1 MDDKMTDRK
10 ELRRMGQRIRREL
23 GLGDDRAAELLPG
36 LDSLQD
42 EMIFGRVWS
51 RPGLSRKDR
60 MLATL
65 SALTSMQ
72 FLPQLAIYT
81 GAALHIGMSPRTIQE
96 VVLHCSIYS
105 GMPTAENALKAIADE
120 FKERG
125 VMQPEATAGEHD
137 LDELLEMG
145 KDMMHALHGERAEG
159 GYAAPDSAA
168 SELYSTAIQYLYGEV
183 WHRPGLSMR
192 QRMICS
198 IACFTARQMIAQQR
212 KWFPSA
218 QKNVGL
224 SRDEIHEVISQT
236 AHYSGFPPALNALV
250 VAQEVLD

>member
-1 MDDKMTDRK
+1 MTNRS
-10 ELRRMGQRIRREL
+10 ELRETGQQIRREL
-23 GLGDDRAAELLPG
+23 GLDDQRASDLLPG

-42 EMIFGRVWS
+42 EMIFGRIWS
-51 RPGLSRKDR
+51 RPGLSREDR

-72 FLPQLAIYT
+72 FLPQLTVYAR
-81 GAALHIGMSPRTIQE
+81 AALHIGMSPRTIQE

-105 GMPTAENALKAIADE
+105 GMPTAENSLKAIADE
-120 FKERG
+120 FEERG
-125 VMQPEATAGEHD
+125 VTQPEAAAEDHS
-137 LDELLEMG
+137 LEALLELG
-145 KDMMHALHGERAEG
+145 KDMMHALHSERAEG

-198 IACFTARQMIAQQR
+198 IACFTARQMQSQQR

-224 SRDEIHEVISQT
+224 SRDKIFEVISQT

>member
-1 MDDKMTDRK
+1 MTSRSDLRK
-10 ELRRMGQRIRREL
+10 AGRQIRVEL
-23 GLGDDRAAELLPG
+23 GLDDVRASDHLPG

-42 EMIFGRVWS
+42 EMIFGRIWA
-51 RPGLSRKDR
+51 RPGLSREDR

-72 FLPQLAIYT
+72 FLPQLARYT
-81 GAALHIGMSPRTIQE
+81 RAALHIGMSARTVQE

-105 GMPTAENALKAIADE
+105 GMPTAENSLKAIADVFRE
-120 FKERG
+120 SG
-125 VMQPEATAGEHD
+125 VAQPEAPAEEHG
-137 LDELLEMG
+137 LEALLEMG
-145 KDMMHALHGERAEG
+145 KDMMHTLHAERAEG
-159 GYAAPDSAA
+159 GYAAPDAAA
-168 SELYSTAIQYLYGEV
+168 SELYDTAIQYLYGEV

-198 IACFTARQMIAQQR
+198 IACFTARQMVSQQR

-224 SRDEIHEVISQT
+224 SRDEILEVISQT

-250 VAQEVLD
+250 VAQETLE